1 MPFKTRYDI
10 YGRVTAPVVSTY
22 DKKIARIEWNSY
34 LRNPHTQGI
43 HRLVQTVEPDGE
55 LTKSEEYLYLVYRV
69 RKLWRRYFDCGR
81 KKEDLEE
88 SLKLESELDAWNMRT
103 KIALSRRDISTMKF
117 DDKQKEEAY
126 NFYVVVQAWRDAW
139 KERKRYSG
147 HLNCDKQVLNEMGR
161 KCRQYE
167 KEIDQ
172 YIKTKTNLI

>member
-34 LRNPHTQGI
+34 LRNPHAQGI

-69 RKLWRRYFDCGR
+69 RKLWRRYFDCDR

-88 SLKLESELDAWNMRT
+88 SLKLESELDGWNMRT
-103 KIALSRRDISTMKF
+103 RIYIETHGKPIATSHV
-117 DDKQKEEAY
+117 EAY
-126 NFYVVVQAWRDAW
+126 NFYQKVQLWRDTW
-139 KERKRYSG
+139 KDRKKYRG
-147 HLNCDKQVLNEMGR
+147 NLKCDKQILDELSR
-161 KCRQYE
+161 QCRQYE

-172 YIKTKTNLI
+172 YIKTKLNLI